1 MCDNT
6 KFYDPNDPDN
16 LSGTKEANAT
26 NEYDKLIQC
35 SGSIME
41 ALDEVLQNNDK
52 RTRIG
57 EQIKKI
63 ELSKGKLTL
72 SEVKLAKMIVGWV
85 TDELFLTAQTMLDGN
100 DL

>member
-16 LSGTKEANAT
+16 LTGIKEVNSS
-26 NEYDKLIQC
+26 EIYDELMQC

-41 ALDEVLQNNDK
+41 ALEEVLQNDDK

-57 EQIKKI
+57 DLIKKI
-63 ELSKGKLTL
+63 KTSKGKQTL
-72 SEVKLAKMIVGWV
+72 SEVKLAKMIVSWAF
-85 TDELFLTAQTMLDGN
+85 DELCLTAQSIAAEGE
-100 DL
+100 